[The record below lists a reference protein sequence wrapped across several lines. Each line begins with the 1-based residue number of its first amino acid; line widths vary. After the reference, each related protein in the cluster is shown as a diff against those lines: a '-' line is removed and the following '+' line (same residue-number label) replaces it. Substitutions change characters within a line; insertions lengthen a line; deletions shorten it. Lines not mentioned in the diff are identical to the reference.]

1 MRVQRVARG
10 VVAFAKR
17 RLEAFDLRGG
27 FLQALVRELG
37 RAVFAR
43 EFGDEASVLLGG
55 VGSRGAKGSD
65 LGGDVREATL
75 GGGEGLAGLV
85 ENLRVGGAKAALLG
99 ERRLGLAEATL
110 EVEDG
115 GAEFRGGEV
124 RDAGATQVVGSRG
137 SRRR

>member
-17 RLEAFDLRGG
+17 RLEAFDLGGG

-43 EFGDEASVLLGG
+43 EFGDEALVLLGD

-65 LGGDVREATL
+65 LGGDVRE
-75 GGGEGLAGLV
+75 
-85 ENLRVGGAKAALLG
+85 
-99 ERRLGLAEATL
+99 
-110 EVEDG
+110 VEDG
-115 GAEFRGGEV
+115 GAEFRGGEG

>member
-55 VGSRGAKGSD
+55 VGSHARSVISAVTCARRRSA
-65 LGGDVREATL
+65 EARDS
-75 GGGEGLAGLV
+75 
-85 ENLRVGGAKAALLG
+85 RVSSRISASRGAKAALLG